1 MKFIGVEM
9 AGQHKGPDDLASL
22 FPGPAAQIRRR
33 SAPADEIVRH
43 RVLAALVDITTQ
55 ACLTPSGAGP

>member
-22 FPGPAAQIRRR
+22 FPGPAAQIAGVPLRLMK
-33 SAPADEIVRH
+33 IVRH
-43 RVLAALVDITTQ
+43 RVFAALVDITTQ